1 MCFAFYAKLSSR
13 HQCIVP
19 KSKAR
24 FTDCPTCWHGQKSQQ
39 SQLPHC
45 SNKCSC
51 RTDCI
56 RVPKRMNCG
65 AQVRSCEWR
74 LVSWELQPAV
84 FFLQL
89 QSFIVDTIVRIEYH
103 SSSKHL
109 LVIRGLY
116 LAGYIVDRNLALPKN
131 NHGSANEHISQA
143 LQT

>member
-1 MCFAFYAKLSSR
+1 MGINHHQQISCGNRTERVYYFAVL
-13 HQCIVP
+13 
-19 KSKAR
+19 
-24 FTDCPTCWHGQKSQQ
+24 
-39 SQLPHC
+39 
-45 SNKCSC
+45 
-51 RTDCI
+51 
-56 RVPKRMNCG
+56 
-65 AQVRSCEWR
+65 
-74 LVSWELQPAV
+74 
-84 FFLQL
+84 FLQL